1 MSGATSGDFRLG
13 AGRFTRDKTGLLV
26 SNVLWH
32 CTFINFCTSI
42 QGLQAFCSCTKAVKP
57 IRAKYQLNTD
67 SNPIGLHQTWV
78 SAETHSG
85 TGVILFGVRN

>member
-1 MSGATSGDFRLG
+1 MGALPTSGDFRLG

-32 CTFINFCTSI
+32 CTFVNFCTSI
-42 QGLQAFCSCTKAVKP
+42 QGLQACTKAVKP
-57 IRAKYQLNTD
+57 IRAKYQLKTD
-67 SNPIGLHQTWV
+67 SYPIGLHQTRV

-85 TGVILFGVRN
+85 TGVIFSQREELA